1 MKKSKGIAYALWLIV
16 GLFGGHKF
24 YLGKVGEGLLMLF
37 TAGGLGI
44 WWFVNMFTLSQEVD
58 KYNRM
63 FNRYSGYKNIN
74 NNNNNIVVNVNN
86 SNNG

>member
-1 MKKSKGIAYALWLIV
+1 MKKSKGIAYVLWLIV

-37 TAGGLGI
+37 TAGGFGI
-44 WWFVNMFTLSQEVD
+44 WWFINMFTLGNEVD
-58 KYNRM
+58 IYNLRWNGM
-63 FNRYSGYKNIN
+63 SNNNN

-86 SNNG
+86 IDK